1 MGASLLQPANSGNEA
16 TRIPFA
22 PTTDAYI
29 VAVSHPMCGP
39 SRRAMAAIE
48 ADAGLARIFRGNA
61 HWIAPA
67 DRRLHLDVLR
77 AWNQDHPLT
86 QFAVAWRRD
95 EWPQIDHW
103 ATPTFYFFA
112 RGDLVAKVS
121 GWPDEGR
128 HEELM
133 AAARAAG
140 IASVE

>member
-1 MGASLLQPANSGNEA
+1 MTDFAVRMHRNGGPEVLQYEAVEPCDPAAGEARVRVTSRASASNWL
-16 TRIPFA
+16 T
-22 PTTDAYI
+22 
-29 VAVSHPMCGP
+29 
-39 SRRAMAAIE
+39 
-48 ADAGLARIFRGNA
+48 RIFRDA

-67 DRRLHLDVLR
+67 DRRLQLDVLR

-86 QFAVAWRRD
+86 QFAIAWRRD